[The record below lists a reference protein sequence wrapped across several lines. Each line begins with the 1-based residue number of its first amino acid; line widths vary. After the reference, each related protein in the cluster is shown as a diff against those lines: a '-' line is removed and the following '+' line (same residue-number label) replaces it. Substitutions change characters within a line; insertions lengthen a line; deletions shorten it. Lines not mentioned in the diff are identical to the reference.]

1 MINQMLA
8 AIFINYFLLHSFW
21 KCCSFWNGAKLRA
34 LVLLRSSRDKM
45 VNVSTVKKTLIIGCV
60 FTMHLGGD

>member
-45 VNVSTVKKTLIIGCV
+45 VNVSTVKKKNIGCV
-60 FTMHLGGD
+60 FTMRLGGD